1 MWSELDH
8 PIIRPQ
14 IPLTPLYE
22 WGPTWSPHCGE
33 FTVPGDTLTSIWDNL
48 TSSCS
53 TLERMCFWQSNIW
66 DLPFRSCFG
75 LHICIYTVYVYIYI
89 CNLFIYIYI
98 KNKYT
103 QDIRTYLGDGFHCH
117 FTSGG
122 WGSSPPCGS
131 TRVDDTWR
139 PQGTNTPVT
148 SSGDFGGVP
157 YLSYRDNIHIIIQWD
172 ITIKK

>member
-33 FTVPGDTLTSIWDNL
+33 FTVPGDTLTSIWDHL

-89 CNLFIYIYI
+89 CNLFIYIL
-98 KNKYT
+98 
-103 QDIRTYLGDGFHCH
+103 RTNTHR
-117 FTSGG
+117 TSGPTLG
-122 WGSSPPCGS
+122 MVSTVTLLQAAGGHRLPVEVQELMILGGHREPTRRWLLPVILVVSPI
-131 TRVDDTWR
+131 
-139 PQGTNTPVT
+139 
-148 SSGDFGGVP
+148 
-157 YLSYRDNIHIIIQWD
+157 YLTGIIFI
-172 ITIKK
+172 